1 MKSKYLKK
9 VILAG
14 MALMIALMTMIVP
27 ASAAN
32 NGDTYFSLNVKTS
45 SNDYTGAREKQDA
58 SGTYVYYKNPENG
71 LSGPVKFRVM
81 GSNSQSSPALL
92 ATNYTRNGYGT
103 ISKGQERF
111 IWQNVYENGKKY
123 AFLSTPKVASG
134 DPIGTATGLWSP
146 DSVGSYT
153 YCN

>member
-9 VILAG
+9 VLLVG

-32 NGDTYFSLNVKTS
+32 NGDTDFSLKVRTTL
-45 SNDYTGAREKQDA
+45 NDYTGAREKQDD
-58 SGTYVYYKNPENG
+58 SGTYVYYKSGTNG
-71 LSGPVKFRVM
+71 LTGAVKFRVM
-81 GSNSQSSPALL
+81 GSDSQSTPSLL
-92 ATNYTRNGYGT
+92 ATNYTRNSYGT
-103 ISKGQERF
+103 ISVGQKRL
-111 IWQNVYENGKKY
+111 ISQYVYENNKTY

-134 DPIGTATGLWSP
+134 DPTGTATGVWSP

>member
-9 VILAG
+9 VILVG

-32 NGDTYFSLNVKTS
+32 NGDTDFSLNVKTS
-45 SNDYTGAREKQDA
+45 SNDYTGAREKQDD
-58 SGTYVYYKNPENG
+58 SGTYVYYKYNTTG
-71 LSGPVKFRVM
+71 LTGAVKFRVM

-92 ATNYTRNGYGT
+92 AINYTRNGYGT
-103 ISKGQERF
+103 ISKGQERL
-111 IWQNVYENGKKY
+111 ISQYVYENGKKY

-134 DPIGTATGLWSP
+134 DPTGTATGVWSP